1 MEWLSIP
8 ENVNFRTGEIPE
20 VKWEIM
26 IKEVIQQEVIRILN
40 VYEPKKKKSLKRMEH
55 ICIREKEK
63 K

>member
-1 MEWLSIP
+1 
-8 ENVNFRTGEIPE
+8 
-20 VKWEIM
+20 M

-63 K
+63 KWKTRTTNIHGDVNFYSVIE